1 MPTFK
6 PFADFKL
13 HKSADSAVIE
23 KYTNVLPHALINI
36 WKEYGFG
43 TFAKGFLK
51 TINPDEYQELLNETY
66 MSDNNPIPIF
76 TTALGDIVIIKDF
89 IGKKEKGYWIRTLR
103 YREGEENTLRVM
115 PSLDDELGFFAKV
128 LTDTNTYKN
137 LFFWG
142 DYIEAVKEYG
152 TIPEYDEC
160 YGFVP
165 LLGLGGPREVE
176 NMQIVKIKEHI
187 MLIKEK
193 VGVIQSEV

>member
-13 HKSADSAVIE
+13 HKPADSAVIE